1 MFRVAICDDEKY
13 FRKSI
18 EKYVRKYLEE
28 KEIAFEID
36 TFSSGS
42 QLIELGIEIVQYSV
56 IFLDINMDEMD
67 GIITAQRIREYSS
80 DIYIVFVTAYIKY
93 SLEGYKVDAARY
105 ILKDN
110 INLDESIYECLDT
123 IFKKMNYVVL
133 RKTFKFNE
141 CEKTIPIE
149 RILYVE
155 SKLHKLEFHIME
167 NELVI
172 YTMYGTLNALE
183 KEVQGMNFVRV
194 HQSFLVN
201 MKHIKSIGV
210 SSVIMDNN
218 QEITIPRARYKDVR
232 KEFVL
237 YKGEI

>member
-80 DIYIVFVTAYIKY
+80 EIYIVFVTAYIKY

-155 SKLHKLEFHIME
+155 SKLHRLEFHIME

-183 KEVQGMNFVRV
+183 KYRE
-194 HQSFLVN
+194 
-201 MKHIKSIGV
+201 
-210 SSVIMDNN
+210 
-218 QEITIPRARYKDVR
+218 
-232 KEFVL
+232 
-237 YKGEI
+237 

>member
-28 KEIAFEID
+28 KEIAFENA
-36 TFSSGS
+36 TYSSGC

-80 DIYIVFVTAYIKY
+80 EIYIVFVTAYIKY

-123 IFKKMNYVVL
+123 IFKKMIYVVL
-133 RKTFKFNE
+133 RNPFKFNE

-155 SKLHKLEFHIME
+155 SKLHRLEFHIME

-210 SSVIMDNN
+210 SNVIMDNN
-218 QEITIPRARYKDVR
+218 QEITISRARYKDVR

-237 YKGEI
+237 Y

>member
-80 DIYIVFVTAYIKY
+80 EIYIVFVTAYIKY

-155 SKLHKLEFHIME
+155 SKLHRLEFHIME

-172 YTMYGTLNALE
+172 YTMYGTLNTLE

>member
-80 DIYIVFVTAYIKY
+80 EIYIVFVTAYIKY

-155 SKLHKLEFHIME
+155 SKLHRLEFHIME

-183 KEVQGMNFVRV
+183 KEVQGMNFARV

-210 SSVIMDNN
+210 SNVIMDNN
-218 QEITIPRARYKDVR
+218 QEITISRARYKDVR

>member
-80 DIYIVFVTAYIKY
+80 EIYIVFVTAYIKY

-155 SKLHKLEFHIME
+155 SKLHRLEFHIME

-210 SSVIMDNN
+210 SNVIMDNN
-218 QEITIPRARYKDVR
+218 QEITISRARYKDVR

>member
-80 DIYIVFVTAYIKY
+80 EIYIVFVTAYIKY

-155 SKLHKLEFHIME
+155 SKLHRLEFHIME

-172 YTMYGTLNALE
+172 YTMYGTLNTLE

-218 QEITIPRARYKDVR
+218 QEITIPRARYKDVK